1 MAGSRWR
8 AQIDVMRR
16 QLPRSAGQQIEGI
29 LMRIVDP
36 AAPGMIAGLVYECC
50 AGYSH
55 PLDGQSID
63 FDPPISA
70 GEVPEPWLTL
80 WLEGAMPDS
89 SATA

>member
-1 MAGSRWR
+1 MGGSKWR
-8 AQIDVMRR
+8 SQIDAIHRH
-16 QLPRSAGQQIEGI
+16 LPRSAGREIEGI
-29 LMRIVDP
+29 LMRIIDP
-36 AAPGMIAGLVYECC
+36 AAPGMIAGLAYECC

-63 FDPPISA
+63 FDPPI
-70 GEVPEPWLTL
+70 GREEVPAPWLTL

>member
-16 QLPRSAGQQIEGI
+16 QLPRSAGRRIEGI

-36 AAPGMIAGLVYECC
+36 RAPGMIAGLAYDCC

-55 PLDGQSID
+55 PLHGQSIE
-63 FDPPISA
+63 FDPPISQE
-70 GEVPEPWLTL
+70 EVPAPWSML
-80 WLEGAMPDS
+80 WLEIQREGANLEI
-89 SATA
+89 